1 MVMVSVVGMDTA
13 LHSEWDGD
21 GTLDG
26 VHRGLSASDGV
37 GDLAGAGAL
46 LGMAVTDLGVAG
58 MAAAIGDLVG
68 METVTGAVAT
78 GVTQDHAMHQVDL
91 YTEITITRA
100 VHHHEP
106 ELQVDMTVTVLLGV
120 LEDTTVLA

>member
-1 MVMVSVVGMDTA
+1 MVMVLEVGTDTVH
-13 LHSEWDGD
+13 HSEWDGD

-26 VHRGLSASDGV
+26 VHLGLSASDGV

-46 LGMAVTDLGVAG
+46 RGMAVTDLGVAG
-58 MAAAIGDLVG
+58 TAVATGDLAG
-68 METVTGAVAT
+68 METVTGAVAP
-78 GVTQDHAMHQVDL
+78 GVTQDHATHQVDL

-106 ELQVDMTVTVLLGV
+106 ELQVDMTATVLLEV